1 MHDHAVHRDLDAIGF
16 GCQASPEAYDWCP
29 TLPLYTIVEHH
40 VIFFTVLFRSFRQL
54 GVPYFGVLR
63 IRILLFGVLSSGPLI
78 LETPILSSLP
88 CYLAPLEQ
96 RTLNPKP

>member
-63 IRILLFGVLSSGPLI
+63 NKDPTIWGTIFGSTNFGNSHIIFFTMLFGAS
-78 LETPILSSLP
+78 
-88 CYLAPLEQ
+88 
-96 RTLNPKP
+96 